1 MKKLTAL
8 LLLAVM
14 LFSQASAETFG
25 AIVRHGSREEK
36 RLCITVDDCADS
48 EMIQAIFDLSRRE
61 EIPLTYFTNGYTLKD
76 EDKELWLTI
85 AQSDC
90 EIGNHCFSH
99 YSLHKMKVSE
109 IISQLTRCQE
119 RLDEVMGAHYPM
131 QMMRPPFGNVTRYGS
146 SWHVRNAVKKAGY
159 AHIVKWDV
167 SQNNAEKCLE
177 EVKNGSILLFHTIQ
191 KDLNCLETII
201 PALKAEGWEFVT
213 VSEMFGLEKP
223 ELVQFSE

>member
-1 MKKLTAL
+1 MKRLTAL
-8 LLLAVM
+8 VLLAVT
-14 LFSQASAETFG
+14 LLSQAAAEEFG

-48 EMIQAIFDLSRRE
+48 EMIRAIFELSRKE
-61 EIPLTYFTNGYTLKD
+61 AIPLTFFTNGYTLKD
-76 EDKELWLTI
+76 EDRELWLSI
-85 AQSDC
+85 AESDC
-90 EIGNHCFSH
+90 EIGNHCYSH

-109 IISQLTRCQE
+109 IMNQLNRCQE
-119 RLDEVMGAHYPM
+119 RLDEVMGVHYPM

-167 SQNNAEKCLE
+167 SQNDPEKLLK
-177 EVKNGSILLFHTIQ
+177 EVRNGSIALFHTIP
-191 KDLNCLETII
+191 KDLRCLEIAI
-201 PALKAEGWEFVT
+201 PALKEEGWEFVT

-223 ELVQFSE
+223 ALTQTSK